1 MLLAVLEWLALR
13 RKRPG
18 AHGIWTAAAFAAFL
32 LRMHHRQR
40 ARESAVA
47 LREEL
52 RPGES
57 LLITHTNIRRG

>member
-1 MLLAVLEWLALR
+1 MLLVVLEWLALR

-18 AHGIWTAAAFAAFL
+18 AHSIWTAAALAAFL
-32 LRMHHRQR
+32 VRAYHRQK
-40 ARESAVA
+40 ARESVA

-57 LLITHTNIRRG
+57 LLITNTNTPHG